1 MKKIFLLILCMA
13 LLFGCVACGVENA
26 PAESNKEQSQVVT
39 ETSRELP
46 KETVSP
52 GVVETTKP
60 ERDEILH
67 LTELALQLAQR
78 CEANSEGENML
89 VSPLSVFCALAMV
102 SNGADDME
110 AVEDFWNV
118 ENLATLNSFISGYTA
133 GLPQG
138 EDYKLH
144 VANSVWYTSHPR
156 FTVNEDFLQTVADYY
171 RGESYKTAF
180 DARTIEDINAWVEQ
194 NTDGMVKDILDRLPG
209 SAVMYLVNALA
220 FEAEW
225 QKTYNEHQV
234 REGIFHGADGKEQT
248 VDMMSS
254 EEHRYIEDE
263 NATGFIKLY
272 TGGKYAFAALLPRE
286 GMTVEAYL
294 TTLTGEGLLEMLANP
309 VHTTVYTKLPAFETE
324 YKADLVGVLGGMGY
338 PVTEPFNGVGT
349 STSGDVM
356 ISRILHKTYIT
367 VGPLGTKAGAA
378 TVIEMTDGMVE
389 IEGEIKYVTLDR
401 PFVYLLIDTETNL
414 PFFIGTVQNVG

>member
-78 CEANSEGENML
+78 CEANSEGNNML

-110 AVEDFWNV
+110 AVENFWGV
-118 ENLATLNSFISGYTA
+118 ENIATLNSFISGYAA

-156 FTVNEDFLQTVADYY
+156 FTVNQDFLQTVADYY
-171 RGESYKTAF
+171 RGESYKAAF
-180 DARTIEDINAWVEQ
+180 DAQTVKDINAWVEQ
-194 NTDGMVKDILDRLPG
+194 NTDGMVKDILNGIPEA
-209 SAVMYLVNALA
+209 AVMYLVNALA

-225 QKTYNEHQV
+225 QEPYGKHQV
-234 REGIFHGADGKEQT
+234 REGVFHAADGKEQT

-254 EEHRYIEDE
+254 TEYKFLEDE
-263 NATGFIKLY
+263 NATGFIKSY
-272 TGGKYAFAALLPRE
+272 AGGKYAFAALLPKE
-286 GMTVEAYL
+286 GMTVEEYL
-294 TTLTGEGLLEMLANP
+294 ATLTGESLLDMLENP

-324 YKADLVGVLGGMGY
+324 YKENLLDTLGEMGY
-338 PVTEPFNGVGT
+338 PVYSSFSGVGT
-349 STSGDVM
+349 STEGPVG
-356 ISRILHKTYIT
+356 ISRVIHKTYIT
-367 VGPLGTKAGAA
+367 VGPQGTKAGAA

-414 PFFIGTVQNVG
+414 PFFIGTVKGV